1 MWHDETHIS
10 KAKSTVQGGKNS
22 RFSVKCE
29 EDGFLYCSWEEKKNF
44 GSSCF
49 ILRLPLNAA
58 SVVFSTFFISVSVP
72 WDSFLKHLAAY
83 RLKCEFS
90 FCQSPFKPNNFHE
103 T

>member
-1 MWHDETHIS
+1 
-10 KAKSTVQGGKNS
+10 
-22 RFSVKCE
+22 
-29 EDGFLYCSWEEKKNF
+29 
-44 GSSCF
+44 
-49 ILRLPLNAA
+49 LNAA